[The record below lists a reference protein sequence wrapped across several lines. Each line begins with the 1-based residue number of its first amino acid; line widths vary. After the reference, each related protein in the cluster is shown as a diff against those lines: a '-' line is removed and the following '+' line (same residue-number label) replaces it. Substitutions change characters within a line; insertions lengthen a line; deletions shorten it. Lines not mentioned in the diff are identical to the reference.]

1 MFLCHSSRTSCLSA
15 ALWFLRKGQF
25 SLKLKIHIIP
35 LEAHL
40 CSLYVENKIH
50 NKNKHG
56 GSGTGSCVQKSCRR
70 RILFTN
76 ISNERNWW
84 RTSCPVL
91 LDVHHCSS
99 CPVGISLELLAPPT
113 LMISGGTDLLSRI
126 HKLSENVQRDGW
138 SGCKERYASRRRSLV
153 LQGYLSACL
162 LSKTIEP
169 QQ

>member
-1 MFLCHSSRTSCLSA
+1 MAAVGQVLVFRSPVDGGFSSLIFPT
-15 ALWFLRKGQF
+15 K
-25 SLKLKIHIIP
+25 
-35 LEAHL
+35 
-40 CSLYVENKIH
+40 
-50 NKNKHG
+50 
-56 GSGTGSCVQKSCRR
+56 
-70 RILFTN
+70 
-76 ISNERNWW
+76 RNWW

-162 LSKTIEP
+162 LSKIIEP
-169 QQ
+169 QQLRLSADIMTRSHRTSFFSDRIRHLLTDQRRAN